1 MDYKESEVG
10 KIPVHWE
17 IRQLSEIGEIVSG
30 GTPNTKIEEYWN
42 GNIPWITPKDLSG
55 FTDRYIYSGERNIT
69 ELGLENS
76 SAKLLPRNTV
86 LFSSRAPIGYVAL
99 AGDNLATNQG
109 FKSIICDDKKAYP
122 LFIYYLLKSKKN
134 DIENIA
140 GGSTFKEV
148 SGKVMKEFKVQIPP
162 LTEQKAIANILSTLD
177 EKIETNNQINE
188 KLEEMAQ
195 ALFKHWFV
203 DFEFPNENGEPYK
216 SSGGE
221 MVESVLGMIPKGW
234 EVGKLGELVE
244 ISNKSIK
251 PQEYPE
257 KFFEHYSI
265 PAFDN
270 GRTPEIQKGEEIKSS
285 KYVINNHMVLVSK
298 LNPSTKRIWKPITQT
313 NNAICSTEFIV
324 YMAKKENIL
333 SYVFEFLNNEKFQ
346 GILTAN
352 ATGST
357 GSRQRVKPKET
368 LNYKV
373 VLPPLKLMR
382 QFSKIIEPMH
392 LKTGS
397 NMIENQKLKGLRD
410 ILLPK
415 LMSGEIR
422 VPLDDEVLSEQN

>member
-221 MVESVLGMIPKGW
+221 MVESELGMIPKGW

-270 GRTPEIQKGEEIKSS
+270 GKTPEFQKGKEIKSN
-285 KYVINNHMVLVSK
+285 KYVINNHVVLVSK

-313 NNAICSTEFIV
+313 KNAICSTEFIV
-324 YMAKKENIL
+324 YMAKKGNIL
-333 SYVFEFLNNEKFQ
+333 SYVFEYLNNEKFQ
-346 GILTAN
+346 GVLTAN

-373 VLPPLKLMR
+373 VLPPLKLMQ
-382 QFSKIIEPMH
+382 QFSRMIEPMH
-392 LKTGS
+392 LEIGS
-397 NMIENQKLKGLRD
+397 NMIENQKIKGLRD

-422 VPLDDEVLSEQN
+422 VPLDNNEVDQS

>member
-1 MDYKESEVG
+1 MESNEWKEYRFSELV
-10 KIPVHWE
+10 E
-17 IRQLSEIGEIVSG
+17 IIGG
-30 GTPNTKIEEYWN
+30 GTPKTNVEKYWN
-42 GNIPWITPKDLSG
+42 GDIPWLSVKDFNSDNRKIYYTEKTITK
-55 FTDRYIYSGERNIT
+55 E
-69 ELGLENS
+69 GLKNS
-76 SAKLLPRNTV
+76 STNLLEEGDLIISARGTV
-86 LFSSRAPIGYVAL
+86 GAL
-99 AGDNLATNQG
+99 AQLGRPMAFNQSCYG
-109 FKSIICDDKKAYP
+109 LKAKKITSND
-122 LFIYYLLKSKKN
+122 FIYYLLKYKIREIKQ
-134 DIENIA
+134 NIH
-140 GGSTFKEV
+140 GSVFDTITRNTFDVLTAK
-148 SGKVMKEFKVQIPP
+148 IPNIK
-162 LTEQKAIANILSTLD
+162 EQKAIANILSTLD

-221 MVESVLGMIPKGW
+221 MVESELGMIPKGW

-392 LKTGS
+392 LKIGS

>member
-1 MDYKESEVG
+1 MSYSEWETYKLGDLVESISVRHAFNKTKLIFLNTSDILNG
-10 KIPVHWE
+10 KVLNKSYADINTFPGQAKKSIKKGDILFSE
-17 IRQLSEIGEIVSG
+17 IRPKNKRFALVNFDADDYVVSTKLMVLRRKSELIDNKFLYFYLTSDQTINYLQSIAEGRSG
-30 GTPNTKIEEYWN
+30 TFPQITFNELRDIKI
-42 GNIPWITPKDLSG
+42 
-55 FTDRYIYSGERNIT
+55 
-69 ELGLENS
+69 
-76 SAKLLPRNTV
+76 KLP
-86 LFSSRAPIGYVAL
+86 
-99 AGDNLATNQG
+99 
-109 FKSIICDDKKAYP
+109 
-122 LFIYYLLKSKKN
+122 
-134 DIENIA
+134 DIN
-140 GGSTFKEV
+140 
-148 SGKVMKEFKVQIPP
+148 
-162 LTEQKAIANILSTLD
+162 EQKAIANILSTLD

-221 MVESVLGMIPKGW
+221 MVDSELGMIPKGW

-270 GRTPEIQKGEEIKSS
+270 GKTPEFQKGKEIKSN
-285 KYVINNHMVLVSK
+285 KYVINNHVVLVSK

-313 NNAICSTEFIV
+313 KNAICSTEFIV
-324 YMAKKENIL
+324 YMSKKGNIL
-333 SYVFEFLNNEKFQ
+333 SYVFEYLNNEKFQ
-346 GILTAN
+346 GVLTAN

-373 VLPPLKLMR
+373 VLPPLKLMQ
-382 QFSKIIEPMH
+382 QFSRMIEPMH
-392 LKTGS
+392 LEIGS
-397 NMIENQKLKGLRD
+397 NMIENQKIKGLRD

-422 VPLDDEVLSEQN
+422 VPLDDEVLSEKN

>member
-1 MDYKESEVG
+1 MNYKESEVG
-10 KIPVHWE
+10 IIPKDWE
-17 IRQLSEIGEIVSG
+17 IVTMEEALE
-30 GTPNTKIEEYWN
+30 KIIDYR
-42 GNIPWITPKDLSG
+42 GKTPKKSDSGILTLSAKSVKNG
-55 FTDRYIYSGERNIT
+55 YIDY
-69 ELGLENS
+69 S
-76 SAKLLPRNTV
+76 SAYFISEKTYEEFMVRGMPKIGDILLTTE
-86 LFSSRAPIGYVAL
+86 APLGYVARLDRDDIGL
-99 AGDNLATNQG
+99 AQRLLTLRG
-109 FKSIICDDKKAYP
+109 KKDY
-122 LFIYYLLKSKKN
+122 LYNDYLRYYLMSPVGQHQLKAR
-134 DIENIA
+134 E
-140 GGSTFKEV
+140 
-148 SGKVMKEFKVQIPP
+148 SGTTVTGIKQSEFRKALIPIPP
-162 LTEQKAIANILSTLD
+162 YKEQKAIGHVLSTLD

-221 MVESVLGMIPKGW
+221 MVESELGMIPKGW

-368 LNYKV
+368 LSYKV

-392 LKTGS
+392 LKIGS

-422 VPLDDEVLSEQN
+422 VPLDNNEVDQS